1 MRDVLNSGEAG
12 NFRCV
17 NTNVEVGQVARD
29 DTARGMRSILS
40 SLAASTRLLGDDFPR
55 HMAGYGAE
63 EGHLVV
69 FDRRAGAGERCRR
82 SAAGRSEHRQ
92 DGRKVVVWTL
102 SVLVP

>member
-1 MRDVLNSGEAG
+1 MRDLLNSGEAG
-12 NFRCV
+12 NFRCM

-29 DTARGMRSILS
+29 DTALRSILS

-63 EGHLVV
+63 EGHWVV
-69 FDRRAGAGERCRR
+69 FDRRAGTGERCRR
-82 SAAGRSEHRQ
+82 SAAGRSKHRR

-102 SVLVP
+102 